1 MREALG
7 RRRVGRDALKKWS
20 SLMPVKPKVERAV
33 SEAEDQGLEALKG
46 VREVRDNMAD
56 ALDQSVKRRPYTTLL
71 LAVGL
76 GFLLGAVWAR

>member
-1 MREALG
+1 
-7 RRRVGRDALKKWS
+7 
-20 SLMPVKPKVERAV
+20 MPVKSKVERAV
-33 SEAEDQGLEALKG
+33 SEAEGQGMDALKG

>member
-1 MREALG
+1 
-7 RRRVGRDALKKWS
+7 
-20 SLMPVKPKVERAV
+20 
-33 SEAEDQGLEALKG
+33 
-46 VREVRDNMAD
+46 MAD

>member
-1 MREALG
+1 VIADISAAEELFHSYLVPQGAF
-7 RRRVGRDALKKWS
+7 AECA
-20 SLMPVKPKVERAV
+20 KP
-33 SEAEDQGLEALKG
+33 

-76 GFLLGAVWAR
+76 GFLLGAAWAR

>member
-1 MREALG
+1 
-7 RRRVGRDALKKWS
+7 
-20 SLMPVKPKVERAV
+20 MPVRRKVERAV
-33 SEAEDQGLEALKG
+33 SEAEDRGLDTLKG

>member
-1 MREALG
+1 MREAPGRG
-7 RRRVGRDALKKWS
+7 RRGRQSIKEWS
-20 SLMPVKPKVERAV
+20 SLMPVKSKVERAV
-33 SEAEDQGLEALKG
+33 SEAEAQGLDALKG